1 MQWGSH
7 WQHGVGRGGGDEPG
21 FEGVGG
27 GDGREGEAGVEG
39 EEDQRRGEEAGRR
52 LYRQDC

>member
-7 WQHGVGRGGGDEPG
+7 RQHGVGRGGGDEPG